1 MDKNIIIPAHGIY
14 CLEQIEYQACA
25 AEGLIDNVVNP
36 MFQCLSC
43 KGLLEEYAKET
54 GGDLDKAARN
64 WMQENVN
71 ALYAAIRAV
80 DMLLQDLLEEVDSIP
95 KRRPDNG

>member
-1 MDKNIIIPAHGIY
+1 MDKDIIIPAHGIY

-54 GGDLDKAARN
+54 GGDLDKAPGTGWRKTSMPCMPQSERLTCSCKTC
-64 WMQENVN
+64 W
-71 ALYAAIRAV
+71 R
-80 DMLLQDLLEEVDSIP
+80 
-95 KRRPDNG
+95 K